1 MKTKKQL
8 IACGL
13 SIALIIGMIPTVEV
27 LAAKKVSLSTKKL
40 TVAKGKGKILKVRN
54 TKKTVKWKVLS
65 GKKYI
70 TLKKKSKVAV
80 TIWGRKKGTA
90 KVQATI
96 GKTKL
101 TCKVNVKDATN
112 QNTTNSVKSTQPPVT
127 SVPNNLPLTT
137 TPPRDT
143 QTPPAATDK
152 PEQPTKEPQSSAK
165 PIDPSID
172 LTKTRL
178 DYSNFKIEKKTIGDN
193 TYNITSDDTF
203 FDYLYNPEENKFTFV
218 IENDY
223 ESLMMYRY
231 SEYFTNSE
239 YLKFFGKIE
248 VFDEFGRDIT
258 ESLVIYDSV
267 LNRLPNSGG
276 SAVHVYA
283 QDYDGNYFA
292 YKLNIEYEETN
303 TDKNY
308 IGYVKINDDP
318 LVYVTFKEQSKK

>member
-1 MKTKKQL
+1 MRTKKQL
-8 IACGL
+8 IICGL
-13 SIALIIGMIPTVEV
+13 SFALIIGMIPTAEV
-27 LAAKKVSLSTKKL
+27 LAAKKVSLSTKKM
-40 TVAKGKGKILKVRN
+40 TITKGKSKILKVRN
-54 TKKTVKWKVLS
+54 TKKTVRWKVLS

-70 TLKKKSKVAV
+70 TLKKKSKVAM
-80 TIWGRKKGTA
+80 TIWGTKKGTA
-90 KVQATI
+90 KVQATV

-101 TCKVNVKDATN
+101 TCKITVKDVTN
-112 QNTTNSVKSTQPPVT
+112 QSTTESVTGIPPAVT
-127 SVPNNLPLTT
+127 SVPGNLPLTT

-152 PEQPTKEPQSSAK
+152 PEQPTKEPQSNAK
-165 PIDPSID
+165 PVDPSID

-276 SAVHVYA
+276 SAV
-283 QDYDGNYFA
+283 
-292 YKLNIEYEETN
+292 
-303 TDKNY
+303 
-308 IGYVKINDDP
+308 
-318 LVYVTFKEQSKK
+318 YVTFKEQSKKYK